1 MSTPYSSLL
10 LRGLIKFVSDEY
22 WAGSSGFLVLG
33 TSTGV
38 SSSKL
43 TSGAGP
49 SQPTL
54 LWYKKKHVNNTLHD
68 GCMPHTCSEPM
79 YCDLLL
85 LTKKN
90 CN

>member
-10 LRGLIKFVSDEY
+10 LRGLIKFVRDEY

-54 LWYKKKHVNNTLHD
+54 
-68 GCMPHTCSEPM
+68 
-79 YCDLLL
+79 
-85 LTKKN
+85 
-90 CN
+90 